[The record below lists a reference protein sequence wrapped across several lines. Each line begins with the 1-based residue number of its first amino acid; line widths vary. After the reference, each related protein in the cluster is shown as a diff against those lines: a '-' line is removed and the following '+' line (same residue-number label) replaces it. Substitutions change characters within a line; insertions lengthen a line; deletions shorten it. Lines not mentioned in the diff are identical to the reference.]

1 VGTAV
6 SRHDEDVCLAIVDE
20 TSPIAPIDGFLNDV
34 RGFSPFGAR
43 RLGYRDINLPFL
55 LRWRNE
61 HREGD
66 LIVQQDSNDPSLYI
80 LLDGE
85 VELRKNEQPDV
96 IISTLLPGSIFGTI
110 PALHISPRNK
120 NVIALKKSMVL
131 RLDRPMLDGLNPA
144 VINKF
149 NVEFIKVLFR
159 RVAEMNVKVAR
170 ERGEIMRITS
180 TYGMINDELDKTPS
194 LSEQTRITSNLM
206 YEQLK
211 NIQHQAE

>member
-1 VGTAV
+1 MQLME
-6 SRHDEDVCLAIVDE
+6 SQEIIEHVDE
-20 TSPIAPIDGFLNDV
+20 LAFFKEFTSEEKAEVVSFTQNFVL
-34 RGFSPFGAR
+34 
-43 RLGYRDINLPFL
+43 YRD
-55 LRWRNE
+55 
-61 HREGD
+61 GD
-66 LIVQQDSNDPSLYI
+66 LIVQQDSTDPSLYI
-80 LLDGE
+80 LLNGE

-180 TYGMINDELDKTPS
+180 TYGMINDELDKTAS

>member
-1 VGTAV
+1 MQLME
-6 SRHDEDVCLAIVDE
+6 SQEIIEHVDE
-20 TSPIAPIDGFLNDV
+20 LAFFKEFTSEEKAEVVSFTQNFVL
-34 RGFSPFGAR
+34 
-43 RLGYRDINLPFL
+43 YRD
-55 LRWRNE
+55 
-61 HREGD
+61 GD
-66 LIVQQDSNDPSLYI
+66 LIVQQDSTDPSLYI
-80 LLDGE
+80 LLNGE

-131 RLDRPMLDGLNPA
+131 RLDRPMLDGLNSA

-149 NVEFIKVLFR
+149 N
-159 RVAEMNVKVAR
+159 VAEMNVKVAR

>member
-1 VGTAV
+1 MDANKIIEHLNRLVFFNGF
-6 SRHDEDVCLAIVDE
+6 
-20 TSPIAPIDGFLNDV
+20 TSEEKTEVTNFTQNFV
-34 RGFSPFGAR
+34 Q
-43 RLGYRDINLPFL
+43 
-55 LRWRNE
+55 

-85 VELRKNEQPDV
+85 VELRKNEQPDI
-96 IISTLLPGSIFGTI
+96 IISALLSGSIFGTVL
-110 PALHISPRNK
+110 ALRISPRNK
-120 NVIALKKSMVL
+120 NVIAIRKSLVL
-131 RLDRPMLDGLNPA
+131 RLDRPMLDRLNPA

-159 RVAEMNVKVAR
+159 RVAEMNIKVTW

-180 TYGMINDELDKTPS
+180 AYGMIKDELDKTPS
-194 LSEQTRITSNLM
+194 LSKEVRITSNLM

-211 NIQHQAE
+211 NIQRPDE

>member
-1 VGTAV
+1 
-6 SRHDEDVCLAIVDE
+6 
-20 TSPIAPIDGFLNDV
+20 
-34 RGFSPFGAR
+34 
-43 RLGYRDINLPFL
+43 
-55 LRWRNE
+55 
-61 HREGD
+61 
-66 LIVQQDSNDPSLYI
+66 
-80 LLDGE
+80 
-85 VELRKNEQPDV
+85 
-96 IISTLLPGSIFGTI
+96 
-110 PALHISPRNK
+110 
-120 NVIALKKSMVL
+120 
-131 RLDRPMLDGLNPA
+131 MLDGLNPA

-211 NIQHQAE
+211 NIQRQAE